1 MTTDDT
7 EQTLSTR
14 AASVFRAYRD
24 GEARAMDELVDL
36 LTPVLWH
43 TARAQGASEGLA
55 QDAVQ
60 TAWLRLVESSERIK
74 DPQAVMGW
82 LIVTVRRE
90 SWRIQKSQGRED
102 HDLDENLP
110 DRLPDPSTVALRREG
125 HRVLWTHFQHLPP
138 KCQALLRVIAFAD
151 RPDYAKVSE
160 ALKMPMGSIG
170 PTRGRCL
177 AKLRTALASDP
188 AWEGGV
194 L

>member
-1 MTTDDT
+1 MTADDT
-7 EQTLSTR
+7 VQSLATR
-14 AASVFRAYRD
+14 AASAFRAYRD
-24 GEARAMDELVDL
+24 GDVGAMDQLVEL

-43 TARAQGASEGLA
+43 TARAQGVAEGVA

-90 SWRIQKSQGRED
+90 TWRVNKQLGRED
-102 HDLDENLP
+102 HDIDENLP
-110 DRLPDPSTVALRREG
+110 DPVPDPSTVVLRREG
-125 HRVLWTHFQHLPP
+125 HRALWAHFQELPP

-151 RPDYAKVSE
+151 RPDYAAVSE
-160 ALKMPMGSIG
+160 SLKMPMGSIG

-177 AKLRTALASDP
+177 AKLRTALANDP
-188 AWEGGV
+188 AWEGGA

>member
-1 MTTDDT
+1 MAADDT
-7 EQTLSTR
+7 VQSLATR
-14 AASVFRAYRD
+14 AATAFRGYRAGD
-24 GEARAMDELVDL
+24 VRAMDELVDL

-43 TARAQGASEGLA
+43 TARAQSVSEAVA

-60 TAWLRLVESSERIK
+60 TSWLRLVENCERIK

-90 SWRIQKSQGRED
+90 AWRVQKANGRDD
-102 HDLDENLP
+102 HDIDENLP
-110 DRLPDPSTVALRREG
+110 DRLPDPESVALRREG
-125 HRVLWTHFQHLPP
+125 HRVLWTHFEDLPP
-138 KCQALLRVIAFAD
+138 KCQALLRVIAFAE
-151 RPDYAKVSE
+151 RPDYAAVSE

-177 AKLRTALASDP
+177 AKLRTALANDP
-188 AWEGGV
+188 AWEGGA

>member
-24 GEARAMDELVDL
+24 GDARAMDELVDL

-43 TARAQGASEGLA
+43 TARAQGASEGPA